1 MKDFA
6 IGTLGLSLDDYY
18 SMTMGNFV
26 RRSLGFIKNQWITQ
40 REVIAAVYSA
50 FGGKVTG
57 EEIFPFGISKSVA
70 VPTEEDREYMRI
82 RHENTLKLMH
92 G

>member
-6 IGTLGLSLDDYY
+6 IGTLGLSVDEYY

-26 RRSLGFIKNQWITQ
+26 RRSLGFIKNQWVTQ

-57 EEIFPFGISKSVA
+57 EEIFPFGTAPPPA
-70 VPTEEDREYMRI
+70 VPTEEDREYMKR
-82 RHENTLKLMH
+82 RHENTLKLLH